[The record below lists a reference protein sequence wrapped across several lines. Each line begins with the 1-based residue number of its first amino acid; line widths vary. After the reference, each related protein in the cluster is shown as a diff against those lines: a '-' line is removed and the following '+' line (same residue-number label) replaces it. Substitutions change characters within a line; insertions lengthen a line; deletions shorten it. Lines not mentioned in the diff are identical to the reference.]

1 MIPATIAALRFLSI
15 DCWQTLTDVQIMEI
29 LKMDLQINAEQYDKY
44 LDSLVALAKSAISRE
59 GIKIED
65 TVEDGMQIQFYFIRI
80 FLLVC
85 PILFSQKAGE

>member
-1 MIPATIAALRFLSI
+1 M
-15 DCWQTLTDVQIMEI
+15 TDVQIMEI

-65 TVEDGMQIQFYFIRI
+65 TVEDGMLIEIYAAYLYRKRKEELQQMPKMLRHM
-80 FLLVC
+80 LNNR
-85 PILFSQKAGE
+85 LFSQKAGE